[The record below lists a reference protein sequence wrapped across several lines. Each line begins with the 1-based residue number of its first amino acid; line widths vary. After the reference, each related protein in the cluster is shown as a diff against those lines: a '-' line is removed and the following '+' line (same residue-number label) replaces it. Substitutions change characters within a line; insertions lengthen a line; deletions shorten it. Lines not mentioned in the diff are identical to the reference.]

1 MSKIAKNLSLVSLL
15 TMGSRILG
23 LLRDV
28 LFFSAFGTS
37 IFGEAFILAFTI
49 PNLFRRMLGE
59 GTLSSAFIPIYAEA
73 KKKSLGLAF
82 DLMNKVLGRLLLG
95 LSVLILLV
103 VSFSYGAAQSGWF
116 ESEKWTNGSF
126 LNSITFSYVFFICA
140 SAIMVGA
147 LNTRGSFL
155 AGALSP
161 VLLNLAMI
169 STLAVFGLGLGWS
182 GLHLATV
189 LCASVLVAGL
199 IQFLLPF
206 LQLRLADGWCW
217 KFDLGRSEE
226 LDRIKKIF
234 WVGAMGAAVVQVNVL
249 VSRFLAYS
257 LDEQGG
263 VSFLFLASRLI
274 ELPLGVF
281 AIAISTVLF
290 PELAKAATESSS
302 KKFMDYFFRGF
313 RMTLAVTLPAAV
325 GLGLLAEPILSVL
338 FQWGQFGPTQ
348 VESAS
353 TVLLISSLGLP
364 LYAVS
369 AFMVKAF
376 HSQKKMIYPLRAAF
390 ISLLSNAV
398 LSVWLMQDH
407 GVYGLALANVLAAFF
422 QTIYL
427 ITKTEGFGF
436 STFVQK
442 RPIFFLPILISSL
455 LMGGCLY
462 LVDDWVSFP
471 SGKGLDFA
479 QLFLFIPFG
488 TLIYFVSCYIS
499 RVPEACSFGA
509 KITKFLPFWGHS

>member
-37 IFGEAFILAFTI
+37 VFGEAFILAFTI

-95 LSVLILLV
+95 LSILILLV
-103 VSFSYGAAQSGWF
+103 VSFSYGASQSGWF
-116 ESEKWTNGSF
+116 ESEKWTNGSL
-126 LNSITFSYVFFICA
+126 LNSITFGYVFFICA

-147 LNTRGSFL
+147 LNTRGSFF
-155 AGALSP
+155 AGAISP
-161 VLLNLAMI
+161 ILLNLAMI

-182 GLHLATV
+182 GFHLATV
-189 LCASVLVAGL
+189 LCASVLIAGL

-206 LQLRLADGWCW
+206 LELRLVDGWSW
-217 KFDLGRSEE
+217 KFDLGCSQE
-226 LDRIKKIF
+226 LDQIKKIF
-234 WVGAMGAAVVQVNVL
+234 WVGAMGAAVVQINVL

-290 PELAKAATESSS
+290 PELAKAATESSP

-313 RMTLAVTLPAAV
+313 RMTLVVTLPAAV

-338 FQWGQFGPTQ
+338 FEWGQFGSSE
-348 VESAS
+348 VKSAS
-353 TVLLISSLGLP
+353 AVLLISSIGLP

-390 ISLLSNAV
+390 VSLISNVV
-398 LSVWLMQDH
+398 LSVWLMQNH

-427 ITKTEGFGF
+427 IIMTEGFVL
-436 STFVQK
+436 STFVQL
-442 RPIFFLPILISSL
+442 RPIFFLPILFSSL
-455 LMGGCLY
+455 LMGAILY
-462 LVDDWVSFP
+462 LLNDWITLP
-471 SGKGLDFA
+471 SGKGSDIA
-479 QLFLFIPFG
+479 QLFLFIPMGAFC
-488 TLIYFVSCYIS
+488 YFIFCYAS
-499 RVPEACSFGA
+499 GVPEARSFGA
-509 KITKFLPFWGHS
+509 KMTKYLPFGGSL